1 MADEGASWRGD
12 RRTFLQRT
20 AALGIATSASG
31 LVSIDR
37 AYAQASPSRREVS
50 GAVLSAVQTFDA
62 RLDKADIEATLDEL
76 EQRYAR
82 GDRFYRSNVD
92 FIDRRFREVM
102 GSDFAR
108 RPKDQR
114 AREIRS
120 TRDSESARPGPSTPE
135 REPQEIVDLMVNYAC
150 NPALRPYI
158 QRRPAIE
165 PAR

>member
-1 MADEGASWRGD
+1 MAAEGAPWRGD

-20 AALGIATSASG
+20 AALGIATSASAFVPAHG
-31 LVSIDR
+31 
-37 AYAQASPSRREVS
+37 AYAQGSPSRREVS

-62 RLDKADIEATLDEL
+62 RLDEADIGAALDEL
-76 EQRYAR
+76 EERYGR

-92 FIDRRFREVM
+92 FIERRFREVM
-102 GSDFAR
+102 GSDFAQ

-120 TRDSESARPGPSTPE
+120 ARDSEGARPGPSTPE

-150 NPALRPYI
+150 NPALGPYI
-158 QRRPAIE
+158 QRRPAIGSS
-165 PAR
+165 R